1 MGPKV
6 EAAIEFLRDGGRDV
20 MITTPENTREALEGR
35 QGTRVRRA

>member
-20 MITTPENTREALEGR
+20 MITTPENTREALEGG